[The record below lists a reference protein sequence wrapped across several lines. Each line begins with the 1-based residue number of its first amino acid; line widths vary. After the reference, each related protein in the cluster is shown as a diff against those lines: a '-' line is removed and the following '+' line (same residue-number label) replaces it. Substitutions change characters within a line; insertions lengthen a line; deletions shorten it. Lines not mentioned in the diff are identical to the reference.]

1 MKRIVTW
8 LAAVFLMPL
17 MMATAQASNFEE
29 GVHYKRVSPA
39 LPTSTGKKI
48 EVAEY
53 FWYGCPHCNQFE
65 PFLNRWKKKLAADVE
80 FVRIPATFRPE
91 WEVHARAYYAAES
104 MGVLDKTHSA
114 TFSALH
120 DQRRNLFSP
129 DEISAFYGDL
139 GIDRK
144 QFDAA
149 TKSFSTSSK
158 LNRAKDLVRRSGIE
172 GVPAVVVNGKYRI
185 DAQSAGGYAN
195 MLKVVDFLVERERK
209 GK

>member
-1 MKRIVTW
+1 MKRIFTW
-8 LAAVFLMPL
+8 LAAAIVMPL
-17 MMATAQASNFEE
+17 MIATAQASSFEE
-29 GVHYKRVSPA
+29 GVHYKRINPA

-53 FWYGCPHCNQFE
+53 FWYGCPHCNQLE
-65 PFLNRWKKKLAADVE
+65 PYVIRWKKKLASDVE

-91 WEVHARAYYAAES
+91 WEIHARAYYAAES
-104 MGVLDKTHSA
+104 MGVLDKTHPA

-120 DQRRNLFSP
+120 DQRRSVYSP
-129 DEISAFYGDL
+129 DEISAYYGEL
-139 GIDRK
+139 GVDRK
-144 QFDAA
+144 QFDTA

-158 LNRAKDLVRRSGIE
+158 VNRAKDLVRRSGIE
-172 GVPAVVVNGKYRI
+172 GVPALIINGKYRV

-195 MLKVVDFLVERERK
+195 MLKVADFLVDRERK